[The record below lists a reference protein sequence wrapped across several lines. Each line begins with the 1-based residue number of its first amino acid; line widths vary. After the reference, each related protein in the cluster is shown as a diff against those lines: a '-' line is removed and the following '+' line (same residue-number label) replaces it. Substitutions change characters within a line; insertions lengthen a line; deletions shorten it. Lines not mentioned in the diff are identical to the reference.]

1 MRTLISIVVVILI
14 FKWFFSEPKQVK
26 SEPALIE
33 KIEMVETI
41 EFDTI
46 QVCTK
51 EGCKNVTMEDRR
63 KAAEE
68 AQRIIDEIMK

>member
-14 FKWFFSEPKQVK
+14 FKWFLSEPKQVE
-26 SEPALIE
+26 SEPIKIE
-33 KIEMVETI
+33 KIEMVE
-41 EFDTI
+41 FDSTTV

>member
-14 FKWFFSEPKQVK
+14 FKWFVSEPKQ
-26 SEPALIE
+26 E
-33 KIEMVETI
+33 KIESAKIQKIEIV
-41 EFDTI
+41 EFDSTI
-46 QVCTK
+46 VCTK

>member
-1 MRTLISIVVVILI
+1 MRTLIGIVVVILI
-14 FKWFFSEPKQVK
+14 FKWFFSEPKQVEK
-26 SEPALIE
+26 SEPIKIE
-33 KIEMVETI
+33 KIEMVE
-41 EFDTI
+41 FDSTTV